1 MVLSSYPPARFTNLF
16 WLFKNKLYRM
26 TVSEWNLLIGTAL
39 AGIASLI
46 TLYLNLRS
54 KNRIDENTE
63 IAVQHSEDI
72 KALQK
77 AVETYQFII
86 NEKDKLIEQYKRELH
101 EVLLRCDALQAKNE
115 TLTAELEKL
124 KTRIFELDNIS

>member
-1 MVLSSYPPARFTNLF
+1 MILSSYPPARFTNLF

-26 TVSEWNLLIGTAL
+26 TVSEWNLLI
-39 AGIASLI
+39 IAVSGVVGSLI
-46 TLYLNLRS
+46 TLYLNVKS

-63 IAVQHSEDI
+63 VAVKHSEDI

-101 EVLLRCDALQAKNE
+101 EVLLRCDALQARNE

>member
-1 MVLSSYPPARFTNLF
+1 MILSSYPPARYKL
-16 WLFKNKLYRM
+16 WLFKNKLYHM
-26 TVSEWNLLIGTAL
+26 TVSEWNLLIGTIL

-72 KALQK
+72 NALQE
-77 AVETYQFII
+77 AVKTYQIII
-86 NEKDKLIEQYKRELH
+86 NEKDKLIAQYKRELD
-101 EVLLRCDALQAKNE
+101 EVLLKYDKLHAINE
-115 TLTAELEKL
+115 TLTARIESLNKRIIELEK
-124 KTRIFELDNIS
+124 

>member
-1 MVLSSYPPARFTNLF
+1 MVLSSYPTERSNLF
-16 WLFKNKLYRM
+16 WLFINKLYRM
-26 TVSEWNLLIGTAL
+26 TVSDWNLLIGTIL

-72 KALQK
+72 NALQE
-77 AVETYQFII
+77 AVKTYQIII
-86 NEKDKLIEQYKRELH
+86 NEKDKLIAQYKRELD
-101 EVLLRCDALQAKNE
+101 EVLLKYDKLHAINE
-115 TLTAELEKL
+115 TLTARIESLNKRIIELEK
-124 KTRIFELDNIS
+124 

>member
-1 MVLSSYPPARFTNLF
+1 MILSSYPPARLNLI

-26 TVSEWNLLIGTAL
+26 TVSEWNLLIIAV
-39 AGIASLI
+39 AGVVGSLI
-46 TLYLNLRS
+46 TLYLNVKS

-63 IAVQHSEDI
+63 IAAHHSEDI
-72 KALQK
+72 KALQD
-77 AVETYQFII
+77 AVKTYQVII

>member
-1 MVLSSYPPARFTNLF
+1 MILSSYPPARYKL
-16 WLFKNKLYRM
+16 WLFKNKLYHM

-72 KALQK
+72 KALQE
-77 AVETYQFII
+77 AVKTYQII
-86 NEKDKLIEQYKRELH
+86 IDEKDKLIAQYKKELD
-101 EVLLRCDALQAKNE
+101 EVLLKYDKLHAINE
-115 TLTAELEKL
+115 TLTAKIESLNKRIIELEK
-124 KTRIFELDNIS
+124 

>member
-1 MVLSSYPPARFTNLF
+1 MILSSYPPARSKL
-16 WLFKNKLYRM
+16 WLFKNKLYHM
-26 TVSEWNLLIGTAL
+26 TVSEWNLLIGTIL

-72 KALQK
+72 NALQE
-77 AVETYQFII
+77 AVKTYQIII
-86 NEKDKLIEQYKRELH
+86 NEKDKLIAQYKRELD
-101 EVLLRCDALQAKNE
+101 EVLLKYDKLHAINE
-115 TLTAELEKL
+115 TLTAKIESLNKRIIELEK
-124 KTRIFELDNIS
+124 

>member
-1 MVLSSYPPARFTNLF
+1 MILSSYPPARLNLI

-26 TVSEWNLLIGTAL
+26 TVSEWNLLIIAV
-39 AGIASLI
+39 AGVVGSLI
-46 TLYLNLRS
+46 TLYLNVKS

-63 IAVQHSEDI
+63 VAVKHTEDI

-86 NEKDKLIEQYKRELH
+86 NEKDKLIEQYKRELD
-101 EVLLRCDALQAKNE
+101 EVLIKYDRLQAKNE
-115 TLTAELEKL
+115 TLTAEIESLNKRIIELEK
-124 KTRIFELDNIS
+124 IN

>member
-1 MVLSSYPPARFTNLF
+1 
-16 WLFKNKLYRM
+16 M
-26 TVSEWNLLIGTAL
+26 TVSDWNLLIGTIL

-72 KALQK
+72 NALQE
-77 AVETYQFII
+77 AVKTYQIII
-86 NEKDKLIEQYKRELH
+86 NEKDKLIAQYKRELD
-101 EVLLRCDALQAKNE
+101 EVLLKYDKLHAINE
-115 TLTAELEKL
+115 TLTARIESLNKRIIELEK
-124 KTRIFELDNIS
+124 